1 MRYITLAGK
10 RLKQNSGGDS
20 YDLYRRNI
28 TEIKNII
35 KGYPVRRINMKKTCN
50 IEVDCA
56 VCAMKCEEAIKK
68 VEGVKDCKIN
78 FIAQK
83 MTVEADD
90 YAAVSK
96 NILKAAKKVEPD
108 FEIED

>member
-1 MRYITLAGK
+1 
-10 RLKQNSGGDS
+10 
-20 YDLYRRNI
+20 
-28 TEIKNII
+28 
-35 KGYPVRRINMKKTCN
+35 MKKTCN

-83 MTVEADD
+83 MTLEAPDD
-90 YAAVSK
+90 IFDKVVKAAVK
-96 NILKAAKKVEPD
+96 VCRKVEPD
-108 FEIED
+108 CTIHVK